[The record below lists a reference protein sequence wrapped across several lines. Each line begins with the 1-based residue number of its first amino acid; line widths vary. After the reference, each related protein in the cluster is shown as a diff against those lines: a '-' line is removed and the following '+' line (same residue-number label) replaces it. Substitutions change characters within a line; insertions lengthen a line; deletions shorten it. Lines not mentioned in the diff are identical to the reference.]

1 MMYLNPMNLL
11 AQIPPHSFVI
21 TPPWF
26 WAIAGVSLCMI
37 EFLLAAQK
45 MKKSYK
51 FIALLIGISC
61 FITAITDWQM
71 AEALGFDWR
80 YVMYE
85 EFNVQVMYWM
95 GVSLALVIWVRPTLI
110 KRKNVVIPDATEA
123 KTLTEI
129 LPGETGK
136 VLYEGC
142 FWRARCADRFSKI
155 EPNEK
160 VYVLHRDGNTL
171 IVNSEKMF
179 QA

>member
-1 MMYLNPMNLL
+1 MMYLNTTNLL
-11 AQIPPHSFVI
+11 AQIPPQFFAI

-26 WAIAGVSLCMI
+26 WAIAGVILCMI
-37 EFLLAAQK
+37 EFFLAQK
-45 MKKSYK
+45 LKKSYK
-51 FIALLIGISC
+51 FIALLIGISA

-110 KRKNVVIPDATEA
+110 KRKKVAIPDATEA
-123 KTLTEI
+123 KTVTEI

-136 VLYEGC
+136 VIYEGC
-142 FWRARCADRFSKI
+142 FWRARCADRVSKI

-171 IVNSEKMF
+171 IVTLEKMF
-179 QA
+179 QS